1 MNTGRRFSGP
11 LAGWLAGPLCL
22 LAGCAAPRLPP
33 ADFAQ
38 PGWRVQETQAV
49 WRPRRDAPELVG
61 ELLVAVRDDGS
72 RVVQFSKQSLP
83 LVTARSAT
91 NGWRLTSPLRSGAYA
106 GSPPPTDRVPWFQL
120 DALPP
125 HATTSPRWDLTRT
138 AEGGWTLSN
147 PRTGEMLEAGA
158 P

>member
-1 MNTGRRFSGP
+1 MNAARRSSGSRS
-11 LAGWLAGPLCL
+11 LCL
-22 LAGCAAPRLPP
+22 TGALCLSAGCATPRLPP

-49 WRPRRDAPELVG
+49 WRPGRDAPELVG

-83 LVTARSAT
+83 MVTAQSAT
-91 NGWRLTSPLRSGAYA
+91 NGWRLTSPLRAGDYA

-125 HATTSPRWDLTRT
+125 RATTSPRWDLTRT
-138 AEGGWTLSN
+138 AEGGWKLTN
-147 PRTGEMLEAGA
+147 PRTGEVLEAGA

>member
-1 MNTGRRFSGP
+1 MNTQSRSSGP
-11 LAGWLAGPLCL
+11 LACWLTGPLCL

-49 WRPRRDAPELVG
+49 WRPRHDAPELVG

-83 LVTARSAT
+83 MVTARSAT
-91 NGWRLTSPLRSGAYA
+91 NGWRLTSPLRAGAYA
-106 GSPPPTDRVPWFQL
+106 GRPPPTDRVPWFQL

-138 AEGGWTLSN
+138 AEGGWKLSN